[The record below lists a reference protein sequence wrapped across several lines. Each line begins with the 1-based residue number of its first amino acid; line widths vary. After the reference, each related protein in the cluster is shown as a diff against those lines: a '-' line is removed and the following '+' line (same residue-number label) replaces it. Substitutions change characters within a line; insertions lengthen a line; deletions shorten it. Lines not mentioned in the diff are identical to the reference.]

1 MTIHQHPDFIPYQY
15 VVYVEGKEE
24 PEVVQVEGQDAVY
37 SKIPG
42 GVKFHQVVR
51 FKVKNRKMENLRFVQ
66 ITKKAGI
73 TFKKIEVNLGTYE
86 PSETEIYEVKTPE
99 DQTPGGWLT
108 KGKYPCTTTYY
119 EGDRELYTDD
129 WTLELV

>member
-1 MTIHQHPDFIPYQY
+1 MSIHQHPDFIPYQY
-15 VVYVEGKEE
+15 VVYVEGKD
-24 PEVVQVEGQDAVY
+24 PETVQIEGSESVHT
-37 SKIPG
+37 KIPG

-73 TFKKIEVNLGTYE
+73 TFKKTEIKLGTFE
-86 PSETEIYEVKTPE
+86 PSETEIYEVETPE
-99 DQTPGGWLT
+99 DETPGSWLT
-108 KGKYPCTTTYY
+108 RGTYPCTTTYY
-119 EGDRELYTDD
+119 EGDKELYTDS